1 MQPDNPK
8 LFNSL
13 EQQAVAKYP
22 KHTGKGISP
31 AAAKWLRDQYLKSGG
46 GYVSSKK
53 EIDPKKRDFK
63 AEEKKKEKDKAK
75 RRKKQIKDSGFVA

>member
-13 EQQAVAKYP
+13 EQQAAAKYP
-22 KHTGKGISP
+22 KRRGVGISP
-31 AAAKWLRDQYLKSGG
+31 AAGKWLHEQYLKSGG

-53 EIDPKKRDFK
+53 DIDPKNRDFK
-63 AEEKKKEKDKAK
+63 DEEKKKAKEKEK
-75 RRKKQIKDSGFVA
+75 RRKKNLKARGFVA